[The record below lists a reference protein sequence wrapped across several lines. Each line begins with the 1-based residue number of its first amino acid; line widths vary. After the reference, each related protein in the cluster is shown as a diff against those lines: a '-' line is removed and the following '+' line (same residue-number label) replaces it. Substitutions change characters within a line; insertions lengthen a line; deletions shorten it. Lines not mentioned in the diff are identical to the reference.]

1 MVEPMLIARGT
12 VDCLMLPGM
21 ANRHGLIAGAT
32 GTGKTVTLHTIAEKF
47 SNLGVPVL
55 LVDVKGDLAGLAQP
69 GGDNPK
75 VTERIAEM
83 KLEPFAY
90 RSYSVTFWDVY
101 GQLGHPV
108 RATISDLGPLLISRL
123 LGLNET
129 QGGVLTLVFK
139 YADDN
144 GLLLLDLKDLRA
156 AVQYVGDNRS
166 TVTTEYGN
174 VSPASI
180 GAIQRGLLQ
189 LEVAG
194 GEALFGEPAL
204 EIPDLFRIEA
214 DGRGVVNILAAEQLF
229 HNPSVYATF
238 LLYLLSDLF
247 EELPE
252 VGDAE
257 KPKFALFL
265 DEAHLLFD
273 GSSKMLVDKIEQV
286 VRLIRSKG
294 VGVYFITQN
303 PIDLPETVLGQLG
316 NRVQHA
322 LRSYTPKDQKAV
334 KSAAETFRINPDLD
348 VATVITELGTGEA
361 LISFLDEQG
370 APGIVQRA
378 FVLPPQSK
386 IGAIEPAER
395 QALINASPLHGKYE
409 TAVDRVSAYEILKG
423 KTEAAIQATAEAT
436 AAEQAAKAQA
446 IADKEAAKAD
456 AEAEKEAAR
465 LQKEFDQAEKKRQAE
480 LERMQREAASES
492 KHASSKKQSSSNDLG
507 DIVEG
512 AARSFGTSAGRSLVR
527 GLLGTLTKGR

>member
-1 MVEPMLIARGT
+1 MVEPMLIAHGT

-75 VTERIAEM
+75 VTERIAEL

-90 RSYSVTFWDVY
+90 TSYPVTFWDVY

-156 AVQYVGDNRS
+156 AVQYVGNNRS

-194 GEALFGEPAL
+194 SEALFGEPAL

-229 HNPSVYATF
+229 HNPSTYATF
-238 LLYLLSDLF
+238 LLYLLSGLF
-247 EELPE
+247 EKLPE

-395 QALINASPLHGKYE
+395 QALITASPLHGKYE
-409 TAVDRVSAYEILKG
+409 TAIDRVSAYEILKG
-423 KTEAAIQATAEAT
+423 KTEAAIQATAEQPPPSKRRKLRRSPT
-436 AAEQAAKAQA
+436 
-446 IADKEAAKAD
+446 
-456 AEAEKEAAR
+456 
-465 LQKEFDQAEKKRQAE
+465 KKRRKQM
-480 LERMQREAASES
+480 LKPKRRLSGCKKNS
-492 KHASSKKQSSSNDLG
+492 TRPKRHAKPISIACSVK
-507 DIVEG
+507 
-512 AARSFGTSAGRSLVR
+512 
-527 GLLGTLTKGR
+527 LTKRRSAHLPKSNPARTISATSSGMPLAHSERAPADPSCADCWER